1 MQYDFSPTPPMFI
14 PIHNNASLEYR
25 LLRADGVAQR
35 TAGESTASGSSA
47 ATASATTATA
57 ATSTTA
63 TTTLGL
69 SLERVG
75 STLRTLLQN
84 ALVGLDKVLGLVAEG
99 KGQALQT
106 AELDTLAEDDG

>member
-1 MQYDFSPTPPMFI
+1 MFI

-35 TAGESTASGSSA
+35 TASESTASGSST
-47 ATASATTATA
+47 ATASAATA
-57 ATSTTA
+57 ATATSTTA
-63 TTTLGL
+63 TTALGL

-84 ALVGLDKVLGLVAEG
+84 TLVGLDKVLSLVAEG

>member
-1 MQYDFSPTPPMFI
+1 MFI

-35 TAGESTASGSSA
+35 TTGESTASGSST

-63 TTTLGL
+63 TTALGL
-69 SLERVG
+69 SLKRVG

-84 ALVGLDKVLGLVAEG
+84 TLVGLDKVLGLVAES

-106 AELDTLAEDDG
+106 AELDALAEDDG